1 MTAARRSLLAPA
13 LATLVVLLL
22 TLASTP
28 ATADPQWASVD
39 DATIHPGVQMYTDGA
54 QCTANF
60 IFYSTDA
67 QTGDVADMYIGYAA
81 HCAGLGS
88 QTDTNGCTTQSLA
101 YGTEVDIAGAS
112 QPGTLAYS
120 SWQAMQDANE
130 TDANACAGNDF
141 ALVLIDPAD
150 HDKVNPSIPF
160 WGGPQGIN
168 TDGVSLGER
177 IFSYGNSSLRPTDSI
192 LSRKEGYA
200 VQTGSG
206 GWLHTVYTTSPGI
219 PGDSGSAYL
228 DGAGR
233 ALGVVSTLAL
243 PPLAL
248 SNTVTALNKALAYA
262 ITNGGLD
269 IQLAEGTEVF
279 APGLGTMLG

>member
-88 QTDTNGCTTQSLA
+88 QTDTNGCTTQSLD

-228 DGAGR
+228 DSEGR

-243 PPLAL
+243 APLAL
-248 SNTVTALNKALAYA
+248 SNNVSDLNKALDYA

-279 APGLGTMLG
+279 DPGLGTMLG